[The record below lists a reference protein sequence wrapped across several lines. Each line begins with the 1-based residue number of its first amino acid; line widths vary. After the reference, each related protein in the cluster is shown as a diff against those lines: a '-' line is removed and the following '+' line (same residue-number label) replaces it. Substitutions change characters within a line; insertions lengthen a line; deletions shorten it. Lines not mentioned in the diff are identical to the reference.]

1 MKYLKTFKLYESSQN
16 DASDAELQNV
26 VDILKKSLSTEDYLT
41 ICNYFDTLS
50 DFDESSLKD
59 EVESI
64 IDHLSGGAHYQNYGP
79 DPGNKSKRVIN
90 SEEDEDAEH
99 YWNNHPYYK

>member
-1 MKYLKTFKLYESSQN
+1 
-16 DASDAELQNV
+16 
-26 VDILKKSLSTEDYLT
+26 LT
-41 ICNYFDTLS
+41 TNQ
-50 DFDESSLKD
+50 
-59 EVESI
+59 EV
-64 IDHLSGGAHYQNYGP
+64 HYQNYGP